1 MLCCSYFCFCFSSL
15 FSHRRLHLP
24 TRKPVWVGSN
34 DTHTT
39 PCHTNWLLLSVL
51 LLTSQP
57 FSDVFSLQSK
67 CVCVCVTDTIQ
78 NRYNIFAVCNAKRRH
93 CFTHHS
99 IWRVCAAAQ
108 YTRSTLHILP
118 PRTYSFM
125 LMDFSSTSIHT
136 SHASYTWIW
145 HLALNLMLLL
155 FFMSFS
161 FAFLFFDFFSSDFV
175 WFPIKCAEAAAH
187 QSYLTTIVHTVWK
200 LLFANAIRHSTAKFA
215 WCIILDEHWTRQN
228 CNLLDWG
235 DFLIE

>member
-1 MLCCSYFCFCFSSL
+1 MLCCCCYFCFCFSSL
-15 FSHRRLHLP
+15 FSHRRLHLL

-57 FSDVFSLQSK
+57 FSDAFFPSVK
-67 CVCVCVTDTIQ
+67 VCVCVCVCVTDTIQ

-99 IWRVCAAAQ
+99 IWRVCAAQ
-108 YTRSTLHILP
+108 YTYTRSTLHILP

-161 FAFLFFDFFSSDFV
+161 FLSFSISFRLISFGFL
-175 WFPIKCAEAAAH
+175 
-187 QSYLTTIVHTVWK
+187 
-200 LLFANAIRHSTAKFA
+200 
-215 WCIILDEHWTRQN
+215 
-228 CNLLDWG
+228 
-235 DFLIE
+235 